1 MRVLLAIS
9 GILVSILPLI
19 FFWVGA
25 QTFLRPA
32 ERGLAFAMVGLTGG
46 LLVLSVSLFF
56 TPSVQR
62 LQAILLGAT
71 IIAVAALLVAYRL
84 LK

>member
-1 MRVLLAIS
+1 ML
-9 GILVSILPLI
+9 
-19 FFWVGA
+19 
-25 QTFLRPA
+25 
-32 ERGLAFAMVGLTGG
+32 GLTGG